1 MVRKNAFFF
10 LYIAVFLLFL
20 CRNSNINNFGCKTWN
35 NSREQPTFFAFTSE
49 TFSYS
54 TNSGY
59 KWGKMLVKSQKFFMV
74 YIQIIHV
81 RNLTIVNHFMVSTGL
96 LKTPFFRIYVDRNV
110 TDGTKCTKDTSLF
123 LGLMGC
129 NSVDIKLLYVV
140 IIQTKYKFARHAE
153 NVAFLCWVETLT
165 GIL

>member
-1 MVRKNAFFF
+1 
-10 LYIAVFLLFL
+10 
-20 CRNSNINNFGCKTWN
+20 
-35 NSREQPTFFAFTSE
+35 
-49 TFSYS
+49 
-54 TNSGY
+54 
-59 KWGKMLVKSQKFFMV
+59 MLVKSQKFFMV

-153 NVAFLCWVETLT
+153 NVAFLCRVETLA